1 MQTKKE
7 LFGVELEVYLK
18 ATKKEKGQILT
29 ALVRQTGMWRES
41 IMRAFRRLQKR
52 SVYNQPKKRGRKAYY
67 TDVEYAALKEVWV
80 AANSC
85 CGELLRPVIAEYVA
99 IFQRDNMWKHDDTV
113 TGKLLAMS
121 EATVKRKVTGWTCL
135 GRKGISTTTPSAI
148 KSRVPIFEGSWHDV
162 SVGMGQIDTVAH
174 CGGSLSGDFMF
185 SCGYVDVSS
194 GWIAYT
200 TQWNKGMEATKESL
214 RHIQGQVPF
223 SLRHLHPDCGTE
235 FLNQVVM
242 GWCDQEK
249 IEVSRS
255 RSYHKN
261 DNGYIEQRNGHIARR
276 WLGHD
281 RLGNRALLP
290 QLIAFYDLICQYHNH
305 FIAQRLC
312 VGTKTLSNGKTRKV
326 YEKSGMTPY
335 LRLLGNSA
343 VDAEVKEKLRTAHA
357 MLNPKVLHDKLV
369 ALKYDILET
378 NRRTGGAEL
387 LH

>member
-7 LFGVELEVYLK
+7 LFGVELETYLK

-41 IMRAFRRLQKR
+41 IIRAFKRLQLR

-67 TDVEYAALKEVWV
+67 TDAEYTALKEIWKAV
-80 AANSC
+80 NSC
-85 CGELLRPVIAEYVA
+85 CGELLHPVIHEYVSVF
-99 IFQRDNMWKHDDTV
+99 IRDGMWKHDEMV

-121 EATVKRKVTGWTCL
+121 EATVKRKVTGWTCQ

-148 KSRVPIFEGSWHDV
+148 KSRVPIFEGSWHEV

-174 CGGSLSGDFMF
+174 CGGSLTGDFMF

-200 TQWNKGMEATKESL
+200 TQWNKGMETTKESME
-214 RHIQGQVPF
+214 HIQKQLPF
-223 SLRHLHPDCGTE
+223 SLNHVHPDCGTE
-235 FLNQVVM
+235 FLNQIVM

-261 DNGYIEQRNGHIARR
+261 DNSYIEQRNGHIARR
-276 WLGHD
+276 WLGYE
-281 RLGNRALLP
+281 RLGNRDLLP
-290 QLIAFYDLICQYHNH
+290 RLIKFYDLICLYHNH
-305 FIAQRLC
+305 LLAQRLRI
-312 VGTKTLSNGKTRKV
+312 GTKTLPNGKTRKV
-326 YEKSGMTPY
+326 YEKIGLIPY
-335 LRLLGNSA
+335 SRLLANP
-343 VDAEVKEKLRTAHA
+343 EVQDVKTKLRTIHA
-357 MLNPKVLHDKLV
+357 TLNPKVLHDKLSRM
-369 ALKYDILET
+369 KYDILEA
-378 NRRTGGAEL
+378 NRRAGGAGM